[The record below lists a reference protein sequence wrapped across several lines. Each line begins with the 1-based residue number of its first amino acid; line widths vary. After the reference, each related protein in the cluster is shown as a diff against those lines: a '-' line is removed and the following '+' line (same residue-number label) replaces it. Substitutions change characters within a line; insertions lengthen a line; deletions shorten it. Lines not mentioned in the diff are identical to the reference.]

1 MKKTLQLSELDC
13 ASCAAR
19 LETAIRGVKGVESA
33 NINFVAQKLILEA
46 EDASFDEVL
55 ARVKQV
61 VARTERGCVVL

>member
-19 LETAIRGVKGVESA
+19 LETAIRGVKGVDSA

-61 VARTERGCVVL
+61 VARTARGCAVL